1 MKTLEERIEY
11 AEKQRDVAFSKNNVQ
26 GISYWDGYIAA
37 IKELMKETDYII
49 LKPKRKGG
57 AYEVL

>member
-1 MKTLEERIEY
+1 MTIEERI
-11 AEKQRDVAFSKNNVQ
+11 AWAKKQRNIAFNKNSVQ
-26 GISYWDGYIAA
+26 GISYWDGYISALR
-37 IKELMKETDYII
+37 ELTKETDYII